1 MRATAMSTKDIVT
14 RIEGLQAV
22 QQRNPPSSLE
32 WQLASD
38 ALQPLFREMAK
49 RQAANGG
56 EQDWRNWK

>member
-1 MRATAMSTKDIVT
+1 M
-14 RIEGLQAV
+14 
-22 QQRNPPSSLE
+22 E

-56 EQDWRNWK
+56 ERNWRKWK